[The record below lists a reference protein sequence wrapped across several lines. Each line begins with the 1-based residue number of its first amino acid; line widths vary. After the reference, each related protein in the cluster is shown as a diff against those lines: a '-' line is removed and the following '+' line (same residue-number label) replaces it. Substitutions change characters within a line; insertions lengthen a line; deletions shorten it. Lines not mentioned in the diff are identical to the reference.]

1 MSDFDL
7 ELEDMTLDDI
17 QEEIFETKEALI
29 DWVLD
34 DEAIEF
40 DYKRRTYLINKLNKL
55 WKIEERITNL

>member
-29 DWVLD
+29 EWVLD
-34 DEAIEF
+34 DEAVEF